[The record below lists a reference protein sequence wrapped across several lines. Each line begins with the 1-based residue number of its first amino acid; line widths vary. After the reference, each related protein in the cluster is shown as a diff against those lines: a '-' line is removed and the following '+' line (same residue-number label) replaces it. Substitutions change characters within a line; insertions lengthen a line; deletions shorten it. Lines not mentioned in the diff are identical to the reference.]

1 MSNYTG
7 NPTNAK
13 PQLIMTIAIMT
24 LISGILNILWG
35 LGLTA
40 AIVLGTFFL
49 GIVCAPM
56 TILPAALGIFEVIY
70 ALKLLSDPPQPVQP
84 SQPIAV
90 VEIVSII
97 TGNIISAGVGVL
109 ALILYNDPIVKN
121 YFARINGQMMPSAP
135 SVTPKPVVPSKPA
148 PPKEP
153 APTPKPVKKVAKAK
167 PKAETIKKTK
177 KAVKPITTKK
187 PVKTKKTSPEKSP
200 AKPKSDK

>member
-1 MSNYTG
+1 MSNQTLG
-7 NPTNAK
+7 PTNAK

-49 GIVCAPM
+49 GIVCAPV

-84 SQPIAV
+84 SQSIAV

-97 TGNIISAGVGVL
+97 TGNIISAGVGILV
-109 ALILYNDPIVKN
+109 LILYNDPIVKN
-121 YFARINGQMMPSAP
+121 YFARINGQMIPSATP
-135 SVTPKPVVPSKPA
+135 VTPEPVAPPKPVL
-148 PPKEP
+148 PKEP
-153 APTPKPVKKVAKAK
+153 APKPKPVKKVAAK
-167 PKAETIKKTK
+167 PKAEENTNTK
-177 KAVKPITTKK
+177 KM
-187 PVKTKKTSPEKSP
+187 
-200 AKPKSDK
+200 